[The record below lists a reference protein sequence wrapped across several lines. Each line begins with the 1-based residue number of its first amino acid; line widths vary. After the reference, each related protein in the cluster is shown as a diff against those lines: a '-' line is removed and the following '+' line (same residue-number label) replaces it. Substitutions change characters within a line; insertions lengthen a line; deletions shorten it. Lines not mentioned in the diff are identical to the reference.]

1 MKFDKELLVG
11 FALCALILF
20 GWGPLSRYMGWQ
32 TEPEQTAVTAAAESE
47 KTPGTAPAKTT
58 EKPVAEIEKKQTVI
72 PAAVVKTPPFTVEN
86 EDVIFHIDPMAGAVT
101 SITMKKFLNA
111 ERSAAIQ
118 LDQTRNQVSGIYAV
132 SSPNSAWNLLKVQV
146 EKQPRSA
153 AVIRVFRNA
162 AGQLFQIRQAW
173 ELPEKG
179 YSSEYQLTF
188 SNLEKTPVALGN
200 IIVNGGDLPSWA
212 EASGD
217 TIRVA
222 SHRFDFLTAKNKF
235 MDIDADEDDDDFY
248 VVPAPAVKWAG
259 LGNKYFATVLTADG
273 ESFLLNQSRK
283 VVNGEKG
290 KDYIISMGAVLKD
303 VTLSADKSERFQ
315 FRSYCGPKEAALLSA
330 FEPSCAR
337 MMHLAWG
344 PLDYLAR
351 FLLWILVKLHA
362 LIGSYGWSII
372 LLTLIVR
379 TVFYPVTAKA
389 NVSMKK
395 MQAVGPKIQALRE
408 KYKDNPQMLN
418 MKTMEL
424 YREEKVNPFGGCLP
438 ILLQIPVFFALYA
451 TLEGAVQLRQVPFL
465 WCKDLAGPDTIFT
478 IPLYFVNLP
487 FNPLVLAMTGL
498 MIIQQRMTPMSAD
511 PMQKKM
517 MMAMPIVM
525 LLFLYNLPSGLT
537 LYWTVSNL
545 FSIVQLKLQQ
555 RTTTPAAAKEA

>member
-1 MKFDKELLVG
+1 MKFDKELIVG
-11 FALCALILF
+11 FVLCALILF

-32 TEPEQTAVTAAAESE
+32 GEVENAPAVEEMQKAPAPAAPETKTAVTAPAA
-47 KTPGTAPAKTT
+47 KK
-58 EKPVAEIEKKQTVI
+58 AEAVL
-72 PAAVVKTPPFTVEN
+72 PAVVKAAPFKLEN
-86 EDVIFHIDPMAGAVT
+86 EDVIFNMNPMDGAVS

-111 ERSAAIQ
+111 ERNAPVQ
-118 LDQTRNQVSGIYAV
+118 LDQTCNQTAGLFAVVS
-132 SSPNSAWNLLKVQV
+132 PKNHWQLLKIQV
-146 EKQPRSA
+146 AKQPRTA
-153 AVIRVFRNA
+153 MVIRTFQNA
-162 AGQLFQIRQAW
+162 AGQEFQIRQTW
-173 ELPEKG
+173 KLPEKG
-179 YSSEYQLTF
+179 YAASCQLTLV
-188 SNLEKTPVALGN
+188 NPGKTPLMLGN
-200 IIVNGGDLPSWA
+200 IIVNGGDLSSWA
-212 EASGD
+212 DVSGD
-217 TIRVA
+217 KIRVA
-222 SHRFDFLTAKNKF
+222 SHRFDFLTEKNKF
-235 MDIDADEDDDDFY
+235 VDIDADDDDDDFY
-248 VVPAPAVKWAG
+248 VVPAPVVKWAG
-259 LGNKYFATVLTADG
+259 LGNKYFATVLAAEEG
-273 ESFLLNQSRK
+273 NFRLNQSRK
-283 VVNGEKG
+283 VIKDEKG
-290 KDYIISMGAVLKD
+290 KSYIISMGAMLND
-303 VTLSADKSERFQ
+303 VTLPPAGTESFK
-315 FRSYCGPKEAALLSA
+315 FRTYCGPKETSLLTA

-351 FLLWILVKLHA
+351 FLLWLLVKLNSVV
-362 LIGSYGWSII
+362 GSYGWSII

-389 NVSMKK
+389 NTSMKK
-395 MQAVGPKIQALRE
+395 MQSVGPKIQALRE

-465 WCKDLAGPDTIFT
+465 WCKDLAAPDTIFS

-517 MMAMPIVM
+517 MMAMPIIM

-537 LYWTVSNL
+537 LYWTVSNF

-555 RTTTPAAAKEA
+555 RSTTPAAAKEA

>member
-1 MKFDKELLVG
+1 MKFDKELIVG
-11 FALCALILF
+11 FVICALILF

-32 TEPEQTAVTAAAESE
+32 GEVENAPAAEE
-47 KTPGTAPAKTT
+47 TQKVPAPAAPETKAVVTAPAAK
-58 EKPVAEIEKKQTVI
+58 KAEAVL
-72 PAAVVKTPPFTVEN
+72 PAVVKAAPFKLEN
-86 EDVIFHIDPMAGAVT
+86 EDVIFNVNPMDGAVS

-111 ERSAAIQ
+111 ERNAPVQ
-118 LDQTRNQVSGIYAV
+118 LAQTCNQTAGLFAVVS
-132 SSPNSAWNLLKVQV
+132 PKTHWQLLKIQV
-146 EKQPRSA
+146 ARQPRTA
-153 AVIRVFRNA
+153 MVVRTFRNA
-162 AGQLFQIRQAW
+162 VGQEFLLRQTW

-179 YSSEYQLTF
+179 YAANFQLTF
-188 SNLEKTPVALGN
+188 VNPGKTPLMLGD

-212 EASGD
+212 DVSGD
-217 TIRVA
+217 KIRVA
-222 SHRFDFLTAKNKF
+222 SHRFDFLTEKNKF
-235 MDIDADEDDDDFY
+235 VDIDADDDDDDFY
-248 VVPAPAVKWAG
+248 VVPAPVVKWAG
-259 LGNKYFATVLTADG
+259 LGNKYFAMVLTAAEG
-273 ESFLLNQSRK
+273 NFRLNQSRK
-283 VVNGEKG
+283 VVKGEDG
-290 KDYIISMGAVLKD
+290 KSYIISMGAMLND
-303 VTLSADKSERFQ
+303 VTLPPAGTEVFK
-315 FRSYCGPKEAALLSA
+315 FRTYSGPKETSLLTA

-351 FLLWILVKLHA
+351 FLLWLLVKLNSVV
-362 LIGSYGWSII
+362 GSYGWSII

-389 NVSMKK
+389 NTSMKK
-395 MQAVGPKIQALRE
+395 MQSVGPKIQALRE

-438 ILLQIPVFFALYA
+438 ILLQIPVSFALYA

-465 WCKDLAGPDTIFT
+465 WCKDLAAPDTIFS

-517 MMAMPIVM
+517 MMAMPIIM

-537 LYWTVSNL
+537 LYWTVSNF

-555 RTTTPAAAKEA
+555 RSTTPAAATEV

>member
-20 GWGPLSRYMGWQ
+20 GWAPLSRYMGWDN
-32 TEPEQTAVTAAAESE
+32 TPAAESS
-47 KTPGTAPAKTT
+47 APAA
-58 EKPVAEIEKKQTVI
+58 PAAETPAPAEKKTVPQTALPVQKAVPEVPAKVAYVAPFVI
-72 PAAVVKTPPFTVEN
+72 EN
-86 EDVIFHIDPMAGAVT
+86 DDVIYHIDPMAGNVS

-111 ERSAAIQ
+111 ERTAPIELAQKNGDFSVYSPKNSWKLLNVAVRKGKSSADVIRTMQTVDGKIFQIQ
-118 LDQTRNQVSGIYAV
+118 QSWQLAAKGYAADFQLTMRNM
-132 SSPNSAWNLLKVQV
+132 
-146 EKQPRSA
+146 EKQP
-153 AVIRVFRNA
+153 
-162 AGQLFQIRQAW
+162 LM
-173 ELPEKG
+173 
-179 YSSEYQLTF
+179 
-188 SNLEKTPVALGN
+188 LGEFFL
-200 IIVNGGDLPSWA
+200 NGGNLAPWA
-212 EASGD
+212 EVSGD

-222 SHRFDFLTAKNKF
+222 SHRFDFLTVKNKF
-235 MDIDADEDDDDFY
+235 VDIDADDDDDDFY
-248 VVPAPAVKWAG
+248 VLPSPVVKWAG
-259 LGNKYFATVLTADG
+259 LGNKYFASILAAENGSFTLRQVRTPIEGKKNAYVISAEAVFSNMTLPAASG
-273 ESFLLNQSRK
+273 ETF
-283 VVNGEKG
+283 
-290 KDYIISMGAVLKD
+290 
-303 VTLSADKSERFQ
+303 RF
-315 FRSYCGPKEAALLSA
+315 RCYNGPKETELLAA
-330 FEPSCAR
+330 FEPGCVR

-351 FLLWILVKLHA
+351 LLLWMLVKLHGW
-362 LIGSYGWSII
+362 IGSYGWSII

-379 TVFYPVTAKA
+379 TIFYPVTAKA

-408 KYKDNPQMLN
+408 KYKDNPQILN
-418 MKTMEL
+418 MKTMGL

>member
-1 MKFDKELLVG
+1 MKFDKELIVG
-11 FALCALILF
+11 FVLCALILF

-32 TEPEQTAVTAAAESE
+32 GEVENAPAVEETQKAPAPAAPETKTAVTAPAA
-47 KTPGTAPAKTT
+47 KK
-58 EKPVAEIEKKQTVI
+58 AEAVL
-72 PAAVVKTPPFTVEN
+72 PAVVKAAPFKLEN
-86 EDVIFHIDPMAGAVT
+86 EDVIFNMNPMDGAVS

-111 ERSAAIQ
+111 ERNAPVQ
-118 LDQTRNQVSGIYAV
+118 LDQTCNQTAGLFAVVS
-132 SSPNSAWNLLKVQV
+132 PKNHWQLLKIQV
-146 EKQPRSA
+146 AKQPRTA
-153 AVIRVFRNA
+153 MVIRTFQNA
-162 AGQLFQIRQAW
+162 AGQEFQIRQTW
-173 ELPEKG
+173 KLPEKG
-179 YSSEYQLTF
+179 YAASCQLTLV
-188 SNLEKTPVALGN
+188 NPGKTPLMLGN
-200 IIVNGGDLPSWA
+200 IIVNGGDLSSWA
-212 EASGD
+212 DVSGD
-217 TIRVA
+217 KIRVA
-222 SHRFDFLTAKNKF
+222 SHRFDFLTEKNKF
-235 MDIDADEDDDDFY
+235 VDIDADDDDDDFY
-248 VVPAPAVKWAG
+248 VVPAPVVKWAG
-259 LGNKYFATVLTADG
+259 LGNKYFATVLAAEEG
-273 ESFLLNQSRK
+273 NFRLNQSRK
-283 VVNGEKG
+283 VIKDEKG
-290 KDYIISMGAVLKD
+290 KSYIISMGAMLND
-303 VTLSADKSERFQ
+303 VTLPPAGTESFK
-315 FRSYCGPKEAALLSA
+315 FRTYCGPKETSLLTA

-351 FLLWILVKLHA
+351 FLLWLLVKLNSVV
-362 LIGSYGWSII
+362 GSYGWSII

-389 NVSMKK
+389 NTSMKK
-395 MQAVGPKIQALRE
+395 MQSVGPKIQALRE

-465 WCKDLAGPDTIFT
+465 WCKDLAAPDTIFS

-517 MMAMPIVM
+517 MMAMPIIM

-537 LYWTVSNL
+537 LYWTVSNF

-555 RTTTPAAAKEA
+555 RSTTPAAAKEA

>member
-1 MKFDKELLVG
+1 MKFDKELIVG
-11 FALCALILF
+11 FVLCALILF

-32 TEPEQTAVTAAAESE
+32 GEVENAPAVEEMQKAPAPAAPETKTAVTAPAA
-47 KTPGTAPAKTT
+47 KK
-58 EKPVAEIEKKQTVI
+58 AEAVL
-72 PAAVVKTPPFTVEN
+72 PAVVKAAPFKLEN
-86 EDVIFHIDPMAGAVT
+86 EDVIFNMNPMDGAVS

-111 ERSAAIQ
+111 ERNAPVL
-118 LDQTRNQVSGIYAV
+118 LDQTCNQTAGLFAVVS
-132 SSPNSAWNLLKVQV
+132 PKNHWQLLKIQV
-146 EKQPRSA
+146 AKQPRTA
-153 AVIRVFRNA
+153 MVIRTFQNA
-162 AGQLFQIRQAW
+162 AGQEFQIRQTW
-173 ELPEKG
+173 KLPEKG
-179 YSSEYQLTF
+179 YAASCQLTLV
-188 SNLEKTPVALGN
+188 NPGKTPLMLGN
-200 IIVNGGDLPSWA
+200 IIVNGGDLSSWA
-212 EASGD
+212 DVSGD
-217 TIRVA
+217 KIRVA
-222 SHRFDFLTAKNKF
+222 SHRFDFLTEKNKF
-235 MDIDADEDDDDFY
+235 VDIDADDDDDDFY
-248 VVPAPAVKWAG
+248 VVPAPVVKWAG
-259 LGNKYFATVLTADG
+259 LGNKYFATVLAAEEG
-273 ESFLLNQSRK
+273 NFRLNQSRK
-283 VVNGEKG
+283 VIKDEKG
-290 KDYIISMGAVLKD
+290 KSYIISMGAMLND
-303 VTLSADKSERFQ
+303 VTLPPAGTESFK
-315 FRSYCGPKEAALLSA
+315 FRTYCGPKETSLLTA

-351 FLLWILVKLHA
+351 FLLWLLVKLNSVV
-362 LIGSYGWSII
+362 GSYGWSII

-389 NVSMKK
+389 NTSMKK
-395 MQAVGPKIQALRE
+395 MQSVGPKIQALRE

-465 WCKDLAGPDTIFT
+465 WCKDLAAPDTIFS

-517 MMAMPIVM
+517 MMAMPIIM

-537 LYWTVSNL
+537 LYWTVSNF

-555 RTTTPAAAKEA
+555 RSTTPAAAKEA

>member
-1 MKFDKELLVG
+1 MKFDKELIVG
-11 FALCALILF
+11 FVLCALILF

-32 TEPEQTAVTAAAESE
+32 GEVENAPAVEEMQKAPAPAAPETKTAVTAPAA
-47 KTPGTAPAKTT
+47 KK
-58 EKPVAEIEKKQTVI
+58 AEAVL
-72 PAAVVKTPPFTVEN
+72 PAVVKAAPFKLEN
-86 EDVIFHIDPMAGAVT
+86 EDVIFNMNPMDGAVS

-111 ERSAAIQ
+111 ERNAPVQ
-118 LDQTRNQVSGIYAV
+118 LDQTCNQTAGLFAVVS
-132 SSPNSAWNLLKVQV
+132 PKNHWQLLKIQV
-146 EKQPRSA
+146 AKQPRTA
-153 AVIRVFRNA
+153 MVIRTFQNA
-162 AGQLFQIRQAW
+162 AGQEFQLRQTW
-173 ELPEKG
+173 KLPEKG
-179 YSSEYQLTF
+179 YAASCQLTLV
-188 SNLEKTPVALGN
+188 NPGKTPLMLGN
-200 IIVNGGDLPSWA
+200 IIVNGGDLSSWA
-212 EASGD
+212 DVSGD
-217 TIRVA
+217 KIRVA
-222 SHRFDFLTAKNKF
+222 SHRFDFLTEKNKF
-235 MDIDADEDDDDFY
+235 VDIDADDDDDDFY
-248 VVPAPAVKWAG
+248 VVPAPVVKWAG
-259 LGNKYFATVLTADG
+259 LGNKYFATVLAAEEG
-273 ESFLLNQSRK
+273 NFRLNQSRK
-283 VVNGEKG
+283 VIKDEKG
-290 KDYIISMGAVLKD
+290 KSYIISMGAMLND
-303 VTLSADKSERFQ
+303 VTLPPAGTESFK
-315 FRSYCGPKEAALLSA
+315 FRTYCGPKETSLLTA

-351 FLLWILVKLHA
+351 FLLWLLVKLNSVV
-362 LIGSYGWSII
+362 GSYGWSII

-389 NVSMKK
+389 NTSMKK
-395 MQAVGPKIQALRE
+395 MQSVGPKIQALRE

-465 WCKDLAGPDTIFT
+465 WCKDLAAPDTIFS

-517 MMAMPIVM
+517 MMAMPIIM

-537 LYWTVSNL
+537 LYWTVSNF

-555 RTTTPAAAKEA
+555 RSTTPAAAKEA